1 MLMILGKHVQNK
13 AYHGRKSGQSTTK
26 GVIESER
33 RENSTRKI
41 DIEDF
46 FFVWGGWGGKKNASL
61 STWWTNTPTIVS
73 DINRL
78 IENLLR
84 AQKEF

>member
-1 MLMILGKHVQNK
+1 MILGKHVQSK

-46 FFVWGGWGGKKNASL
+46 FFLVGGGGGRKMPVL
-61 STWWTNTPTIVS
+61 VHGGQIPQP
-73 DINRL
+73 L
-78 IENLLR
+78 
-84 AQKEF
+84 